1 MARRKVDT
9 ARGVR
14 GTRRRNTGNN
24 NGQTKSDPALNEALG
39 KAAAHS
45 LMTNDDS
52 LQQILGRTL
61 RENGMTPNDVF
72 NNRGG
77 MNRYQP
83 VFDNWGSPP
92 DTGAGVGGRTLQNGG
107 PNQTGLNPNLP
118 SWVQNHITGNPADDP
133 NMHSGRGHQFVNPG
147 GLIEVGQNNTVG
159 PGGGTAHNH
168 GGTRHDHPG
177 GGPGHKHDGGG
188 GNPDPNWNP
197 GFTGDPAARFQARS
211 PVPTGQRAENLQDRF
226 SNYGQYVN
234 NFQNRIPSGPNG
246 SDYGIYAI
254 PPISRDE
261 WQQMVN
267 GTGPLPAVGPNG
279 RPGGGQGGG
288 GGGQQVNPGG
298 PMQRGGGGGQNPT
311 FDPSQFQRGD
321 TRPYDPSQLLGNGNN
336 AYTPDMTNQQVR
348 AQWGPQ
354 GFGLN
359 GQPGY
364 QNAYGQPQTQ
374 PMQGGGGQPTPH
386 SHGGQ
391 PHAHPQGD
399 QPHGHG
405 QGGQGGGGGG
415 QGGQAGGGGQGGG
428 AGGGGQDGGPW
439 ATQNPDGTWS
449 YPSPDAHMPGT
460 NFTPVP
466 GAGTPMTSEPA
477 SLTTPPPGSYPW
489 GGKGY
494 MAPPSNMTYY
504 NPGVGG
510 FSGLQAPSSAPVSFA
525 TADQL
530 AQQYGLALSPGAP
543 PNQLPNPSGGTQPGW
558 ANPAPPGPD
567 MYDPWIESRLIGNA
581 YKPTAGNLGG
591 FTQAYLQA
599 AGGDNAYTRLALQQY
614 LAHKAGYQ
622 GYGTMTDALPYGY
635 VAPHG

>member
-14 GTRRRNTGNN
+14 GTRRRNTGDN

-39 KAAAHS
+39 KHLASSLMGGFTNSADVLSPALREAGINPNSYFGPKGNFRIPFLESIAAAGPNGRDVS
-45 LMTNDDS
+45 GM
-52 LQQILGRTL
+52 LG
-61 RENGMTPNDVF
+61 
-72 NNRGG
+72 
-77 MNRYQP
+77 
-83 VFDNWGSPP
+83 
-92 DTGAGVGGRTLQNGG
+92 DTGGGPSGGRVQNGG
-107 PNQTGLNPNLP
+107 PPNFSNTPGDNRGAQGNRNVNINDWIAQHNQPT
-118 SWVQNHITGNPADDP
+118 
-133 NMHSGRGHQFVNPG
+133 VNPG
-147 GLIEVGQNNTVG
+147 GPMQ
-159 PGGGTAHNH
+159 GGGTAHNH
-168 GGTRHDHPG
+168 GGTRHDHQG
-177 GGPGHKHDGGG
+177 GGPGHKHGGQ
-188 GNPDPNWNP
+188 DVNP
-197 GFTGDPAARFQARS
+197 G
-211 PVPTGQRAENLQDRF
+211 
-226 SNYGQYVN
+226 
-234 NFQNRIPSGPNG
+234 GPMQG
-246 SDYGIYAI
+246 
-254 PPISRDE
+254 
-261 WQQMVN
+261 
-267 GTGPLPAVGPNG
+267 
-279 RPGGGQGGG
+279 GGGQGGQSDFTRG
-288 GGGQQVNPGG
+288 DFRNPTADQFGNYNQYQNAWDASGFGAPVSPSGPAYGAPLSRGDFRQAIGTGQQVNPGG
-298 PMQRGGGGGQNPT
+298 P
-311 FDPSQFQRGD
+311 
-321 TRPYDPSQLLGNGNN
+321 
-336 AYTPDMTNQQVR
+336 
-348 AQWGPQ
+348 PQ
-354 GFGLN
+354 GQG
-359 GQPGY
+359 
-364 QNAYGQPQTQ
+364 
-374 PMQGGGGQPTPH
+374 QGGGGQGGQNQAPPPYVQNWAPAHPEAFARRFPTYADYTGGVQDPRRQGFYDAAMANMQGGGQQLQNGGPQQGGGQPAPH

-405 QGGQGGGGGG
+405 QGGAGGGAGG

-477 SLTTPPPGSYPW
+477 SLTSAPPGSYPW
-489 GGKGY
+489 AGKGY

-510 FSGLQAPSSAPVSFA
+510 FAGQQAPSSAPVSFA

-530 AQQYGLALSPGAP
+530 AQQYGLQLGLGTP

-567 MYDPWIESRLIGNA
+567 IYDPWIESRLIGNA
-581 YKPTAGNLGG
+581 YRPQGGDLGA
-591 FTQAYLQA
+591 FQQAYLQA